1 MKKSEKET
9 NKWKDTL
16 CSWIGNI
23 HITPINQQIQ
33 YNPHQNSN
41 GIIHRNR
48 TNNPKICKE
57 SQKNPSSQSNLE
69 KEEQNWRPHVS

>member
-23 HITPINQQIQ
+23 HITPNQSTDSIQ
-33 YNPHQNSN
+33 SSSKFQWNFDEA
-41 GIIHRNR
+41 GI
-48 TNNPKICKE
+48 E
-57 SQKNPSSQSNLE
+57 S
-69 KEEQNWRPHVS
+69 VD